1 MFNYNNNLGFILQKI
16 LKFKFYRCYSE
27 LEVMIKFVL
36 NRVVDEFDLI
46 GDFFKVYLIF
56 FKYLE
61 IFFIL
66 QFEYCQVIG

>member
-1 MFNYNNNLGFILQKI
+1 
-16 LKFKFYRCYSE
+16 
-27 LEVMIKFVL
+27 MIKFVL

-46 GDFFKVYLIF
+46 GDFFKVCLIF